1 MVKVIRI
8 REKEKFLK
16 KVYEML
22 DNWGLAST
30 LWVNRVK
37 GFFKRNLV
45 KPHKAKSFVKLS
57 QFPKKHS
64 IKEREFKEFK
74 KRVRGGILWEK

>member
-1 MVKVIRI
+1 MVKILKV
-8 REKEKFLK
+8 REKQKFLK
-16 KVYEML
+16 MVFKML

-45 KPHKAKSFVKLS
+45 KPHKAKPFVKLN
-57 QFPKKHS
+57 QFPKKHN
-64 IKEREFKEFK
+64 IKSREFKDFK
-74 KRVRGGILWEK
+74 KKVRGV